1 MLSIAQLNHYYGAE
15 ELGCKKYFTAVYPD
29 KAVAEACVTCH
40 NNHKDSPRSDFKLN
54 DIMGGIVIRIPL
66 KAG

>member
-1 MLSIAQLNHYYGAE
+1 
-15 ELGCKKYFTAVYPD
+15 PD

-66 KAG
+66 TGG